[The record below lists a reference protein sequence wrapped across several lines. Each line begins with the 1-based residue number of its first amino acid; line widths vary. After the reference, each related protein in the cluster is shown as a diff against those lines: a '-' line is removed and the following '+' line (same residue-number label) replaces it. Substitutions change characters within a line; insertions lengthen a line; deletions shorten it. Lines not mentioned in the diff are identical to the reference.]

1 MKLGDYPL
9 HHGGVGAIR
18 SLGRLGVP
26 MYAITEDRYTPAAVS
41 RHLRR
46 AFVWPT
52 TGTEEPEW
60 LVDGLLR
67 IGRRIG
73 RPAVLIPTDEEAA
86 VLIAEHQE
94 ELATRFLFPRVDGK
108 LPRRLASKQ
117 GLHELCVEH
126 GISSPVSSFPQ
137 SYEEVER
144 FAERACFPVVAKN
157 CEAFERRR
165 QPAVNGTTR
174 IADRE
179 GLLRLAR
186 GWGERPGVILQEYL
200 PREDA
205 EDWIVHAYFDADST
219 PLAMFTGVKVRSW
232 PPHAGMTANAYVVDN
247 PELADIAAR
256 FIKQIGFSGVID
268 LDLRFDRRDG
278 RYKLL
283 DFNPRMGAQFR
294 LFENEAGIDVVRA
307 MHLDLTGRAVPE
319 GNSSPGG
326 GTSWRTSICRPCSPT
341 GAAGTP
347 RRTRRLARAVRSWRG
362 SRVTIRCRSSRCSR
376 ASYGRARSICITC
389 GGPAASAMPTCAPS
403 HPKHVRRP
411 WPPETGTEGRGGKGR
426 GGKGRGGKAEAG
438 RQGGKAG
445 REGQKQEQKAHEV
458 GMTCPGEG
466 LRDSTGS
473 SHRRRAVR
481 SVHRRASARAR
492 HSGPGVR

>member
-1 MKLGDYPL
+1 MGGPVARGSWAAPVPVDRGVPGLVVKFGDYPL

-26 MYAITEDRYTPAAVS
+26 MYAITEDRCTPAAVS
-41 RHLRR
+41 RYLRR

-60 LVDGLLR
+60 LVDRLLG
-67 IGRRIG
+67 IGREIG
-73 RPAVLIPTDEEAA
+73 RPTVLIPTDEEAA

-94 ELATRFLFPRVDGK
+94 ELGERFLFPRVDGT
-108 LPRRLASKQ
+108 LPRRLASKK
-117 GLHELCVEH
+117 GLHELCGEH

-137 SYEEVER
+137 SYDDVER
-144 FAERACFPVVAKN
+144 FAERARFPVVAKN
-157 CEAFERRR
+157 REAFERRR

-278 RYKLL
+278 QYKLL

-307 MHLDLTGRAVPE
+307 MHLDLTGRSVPE
-319 GNSSPGG
+319 GEQLAGRRYIVENIDLPALLAYRRSGYTTPHAPARASGTELAWFAGDDPLPFLTMLARFVRPGARHLYQL
-326 GTSWRTSICRPCSPT
+326 WRTSRTSRIGRTGRTSRIGRP
-341 GAAGTP
+341 GT
-347 RRTRRLARAVRSWRG
+347 T
-362 SRVTIRCRSSRCSR
+362 
-376 ASYGRARSICITC
+376 
-389 GGPAASAMPTCAPS
+389 
-403 HPKHVRRP
+403 HVRP
-411 WPPETGTEGRGGKGR
+411 
-426 GGKGRGGKAEAG
+426 
-438 RQGGKAG
+438 
-445 REGQKQEQKAHEV
+445 
-458 GMTCPGEG
+458 
-466 LRDSTGS
+466 
-473 SHRRRAVR
+473 
-481 SVHRRASARAR
+481 
-492 HSGPGVR
+492 

>member
-1 MKLGDYPL
+1 MAKSAAVVPLYLDREVPGLIVKFGDYPL

-52 TGTEEPEW
+52 TGTEQAER
-60 LVDGLLR
+60 LVEGLLR
-67 IGRRIG
+67 VGRRIG

-86 VLIAEHQE
+86 VLIAEHQA
-94 ELATRFLFPRVDGK
+94 ELTGSFLFPRVRAG

-126 GISSPVSSFPQ
+126 GVPSPRAAFPE
-137 SYEEVER
+137 SYGEIEDFAAKAR
-144 FAERACFPVVAKN
+144 FPLVAKN
-157 CEAFERRR
+157 REAFVRRAR
-165 QPAVNGTTR
+165 PAVHGTTR
-174 IADRE
+174 IATQE

-186 GWGERPGVILQEYL
+186 DWGERPGVILQEYL

-205 EDWIVHAYFDADST
+205 EDWIVHAYFDADSA
-219 PLAMFTGVKVRSW
+219 PLALFTGVKVRSW

-247 PELADIAAR
+247 PELADLAAR

-294 LFENEAGIDVVRA
+294 LFENGSGIDVIRA

-319 GNSSPGG
+319 GEQLAGRRYIVENIDLPALLAYRRSGYTTPHAPDRPS
-326 GTSWRTSICRPCSPT
+326 GTELAWLAADDLRPFFT
-341 GAAGTP
+341 M
-347 RRTRRLARAVRSWRG
+347 LARFVRPGAKHLYQLWRDG
-362 SRVTIRCRSSRCSR
+362 RRV
-376 ASYGRARSICITC
+376 ARVA
-389 GGPAASAMPTCAPS
+389 PA
-403 HPKHVRRP
+403 
-411 WPPETGTEGRGGKGR
+411 
-426 GGKGRGGKAEAG
+426 
-438 RQGGKAG
+438 
-445 REGQKQEQKAHEV
+445 
-458 GMTCPGEG
+458 
-466 LRDSTGS
+466 
-473 SHRRRAVR
+473 HR
-481 SVHRRASARAR
+481 
-492 HSGPGVR
+492 